1 MAADETTVEALR
13 ARLGRTVESLLSD
26 GGAGRFVTR
35 RATVGGHEVAAPR
48 RRPVSDERLHARSG
62 EGDQPADGRGG
73 QARRGQPVALRRAQ
87 DERCWTGL
95 SGAP

>member
-1 MAADETTVEALR
+1 MAADEATVEALR

-48 RRPVSDERLHARSG
+48 RRPVSDERLMRALVKEISRLMAE
-62 EGDQPADGRGG
+62 EG
-73 QARRGQPVALRRAQ
+73 RRGVVSR
-87 DERCWTGL
+87 
-95 SGAP
+95 